1 MLTREDFERE
11 CAPLFGAVA
20 SLVEQVRGWARYHV
34 RRARRGAGRRVRGI
48 AAAEGFVRR

>member
-20 SLVEQVRGWARYHV
+20 SLVDQVRGWARYHGKGT
-34 RRARRGAGRRVRGI
+34 RRGTGRRVGGI